1 MLIFSTKGKVTT
13 ANDKKNLIHRFD
25 VPENIKSL
33 TIKYSY
39 SPKTIE
45 NREKAVSLVRG
56 CFEKYDERLI
66 GKPADYLPVKNLI
79 TLSLDENGRYRGA
92 AHRQSNDQTHIIS
105 ENFASPGFIK
115 GKINSGEWDIMLN
128 VHFIGCDV
136 DYNIT
141 VEGEAE

>member
-115 GKINSGEWDIMLN
+115 GKINSGEWYIMLN
-128 VHFIGCDV
+128 VHFIGCDA

>member
-141 VEGEAE
+141 VEGKAE

>member
-128 VHFIGCDV
+128 VHFIGCDA